1 LNHCTAQIRCFHEND
16 SRRIHECCV
25 GIVSMASLRHVVVS
39 KAVAAAVATAH
50 VCAECAP
57 FDPYSF
63 PAGHIYVVYM
73 RVATEAQMKVE

>member
-1 LNHCTAQIRCFHEND
+1 
-16 SRRIHECCV
+16 
-25 GIVSMASLRHVVVS
+25 MASLRHVVVS

-73 RVATEAQMKVE
+73 RVATEAQMKV